1 MNAGVY
7 WAKIRPRNLKRSKCL
22 RKNFIRKKVLKSQA
36 LAKKIA
42 TFADDTKAQDIVILD
57 MRGLVNFCDFFV
69 IATGTSDRQ
78 ARAIAEGIEE
88 GLKKE
93 GEDTNFSHSLK
104 SLGAQQYSQE
114 NGAWIL
120 LDMGDVVAHI
130 FEPQAREFYALEHLW
145 QDAAKIEF
153 KARSKKK

>member
-1 MNAGVY
+1 
-7 WAKIRPRNLKRSKCL
+7 
-22 RKNFIRKKVLKSQA
+22 
-36 LAKKIA
+36 
-42 TFADDTKAQDIVILD
+42 

-78 ARAIAEGIEE
+78 AKAIAEGIEE

-93 GEDTNFSHSLK
+93 GNAISHGLK
-104 SLGAQQYSQE
+104 KPGGPQHSQE
-114 NGAWIL
+114 NGTWVL

-145 QDAAKIEF
+145 QDAAKIEY
-153 KARSKKK
+153 KTRGKKK

>member
-1 MNAGVY
+1 M
-7 WAKIRPRNLKRSKCL
+7 PRDI
-22 RKNFIRKKVLKSQA
+22 FIRKKVLKSEQ
-36 LAKKIA
+36 LAQRVAK
-42 TFADDTKAQDIVILD
+42 FADDTKAQDIVILD
-57 MRGLVNFCDFFV
+57 MRQLVNFCDFFV

-93 GEDTNFSHSLK
+93 DIDVNFSRSLK
-104 SLGAQQYSQE
+104 SLGGSQYSQE
-114 NGAWIL
+114 NGAWVL

-145 QDAAKIEF
+145 QDAVKIAH
-153 KARSKKK
+153 KIRAKKK

>member
-1 MNAGVY
+1 MAQKVAG
-7 WAKIRPRNLKRSKCL
+7 
-22 RKNFIRKKVLKSQA
+22 
-36 LAKKIA
+36 
-42 TFADDTKAQDIVILD
+42 FADDTKAQDIVILD

-78 ARAIAEGIEE
+78 AKAIAEGIEE

-93 GEDTNFSHSLK
+93 GNSISHGLK
-104 SLGAQQYSQE
+104 KIGGPQYLQE
-114 NGAWIL
+114 NGAWVL

-145 QDAAKIEF
+145 QDAVKIEY
-153 KARSKKK
+153 KTRSKKK